1 MQGSAR
7 RGALE
12 AGVCSSWKN
21 HAAVRRR
28 AAAHQ
33 RPPGGGGPRPA
44 PFPLPRTRAM
54 RNHRDRLP
62 RTCGGRCSP
71 PGTATAARGKR
82 SPAVALPE
90 GRRCAE
96 RRAMACCVCEQSDG
110 GSRGAVGP
118 RAVDSRRQ
126 RSMPDRRPAAP
137 LPGIN
142 VARRA
147 LQTPCTIVLEQQGSL
162 PLSTGGG
169 RGVPAHCRPPL
180 APSLL
185 LAGSQ
190 ATAHAAG
197 CTWETVEG
205 EEAWGGIE
213 SHQFFTP
220 CSTRC

>member
-71 PGTATAARGKR
+71 PGRATAARGKR

-126 RSMPDRRPAAP
+126 RSMPDRRPCSATSRHQCGAQGTPDAVHDRSRAAGKP
-137 LPGIN
+137 PSFYW
-142 VARRA
+142 RRLGGA
-147 LQTPCTIVLEQQGSL
+147 CSL
-162 PLSTGGG
+162 PPSSC
-169 RGVPAHCRPPL
+169 PFPL
-180 APSLL
+180 AGGQPGHRTCSRVHM
-185 LAGSQ
+185 GSS
-190 ATAHAAG
+190 
-197 CTWETVEG
+197 
-205 EEAWGGIE
+205 GG
-213 SHQFFTP
+213 
-220 CSTRC
+220 